1 MSKVQKLEDQLSIEV
16 KLHEFVCEFIIDAD
30 ENEDQF
36 DLKFLIDTVLSQ
48 LVIVDQYKA
57 GQLQYQTKI
66 KQNIQKLVTIALST
80 IGTETYL
87 EALTSDE
94 QEY

>member
-36 DLKFLIDTVLSQ
+36 DLKFLIDTVFSQ

>member
-30 ENEDQF
+30 ENQDQF